1 MLVFDGQTDSHPD
14 SLSRLRQQIREAL
27 VRAGVSVDAAAD
39 MEVAVGEVLANTYL
53 HAYQRGTGP
62 VFVEV
67 AASHD
72 AVTISIRDEG
82 LATVPPAIPLDRPS
96 SSALGGRGLYLA
108 GLLADDIEVRVN
120 PAGHG
125 VTVRLAARRIAPAG
139 TEEGDE
145 RLGPDLRGR

>member
-1 MLVFDGQTDSHPD
+1 MRVFDGQTDSQPE
-14 SLSRLRQQIREAL
+14 SLSRLRRQVREAL
-27 VRAGVSVDAAAD
+27 VRAGVGAETAAN

-72 AVTISIRDEG
+72 AVTISISDRG

-96 SSALGGRGLYLA
+96 ISALGGRGLFLA

-125 VTVRLAARRIAPAG
+125 VTVQLAARRIAPEG
-139 TEEGDE
+139 TEEAHE
-145 RLGPDLRGR
+145 RLGPGAG